1 MTFRTRT
8 NLELA
13 ILELL
18 NLMGATRIARV
29 YETFADRFAH
39 KHELMGKRHRELRW
53 KNSIRQARR
62 NLVWEGLVS
71 RSARRGIW
79 ELTVKGKR
87 LAILRSIPG
96 DVQAIMDK
104 IKARKGKR

>member
-1 MTFRTRT
+1 MPFRTRT

-18 NLMGATRIARV
+18 NLMGATHIARV
-29 YETFADRFAH
+29 YETFADRFDH
-39 KHELMGKRHRELRW
+39 KHELMGKRHLELRW

-87 LAILRSIPG
+87 LVILRSIPG

>member
-13 ILELL
+13 IIELL

-29 YETFADRFAH
+29 YETFADRFDH
-39 KHELMGKRHRELRW
+39 KHELMGKRHPELRW

-62 NLVWEGLVS
+62 NLVWEGLIS
-71 RSARRGIW
+71 RSVRRGIW

-87 LAILRSIPG
+87 LAILRSIPS